1 MSVLGSA
8 EGSLDGDG
16 GGAAPP
22 PEVGQTELEL
32 PHTLLLLPGP
42 HATNPLQQL
51 LQAGVLA
58 QGIPSAVPPGVTEH
72 ATGAGLGIADI
83 DGWKLGATEGTE
95 VGSGYKI

>member
-1 MSVLGSA
+1 MLGSA

-22 PEVGQTELEL
+22 PEVGQELEL
-32 PHTLLLLPGP
+32 PHTRLPGL
-42 HATNPLQQL
+42 HVKDPLQQL

-95 VGSGYKI
+95 VGSGCKI